1 MDMKNVIIADSIRTA
16 WGKPGGGLAPFISS
30 DFSAQLLAE
39 LMKRTGVEPAAVDQ
53 VVFGQAHP
61 STMPSNIGHYAWLKA
76 ELPVDVP
83 GYTVRSNSDSALQ
96 ALRSCYYL
104 IATGNEEIC
113 VAGGADSYS
122 AAPFVL
128 RDVRNH
134 FYPQHRTFIDSI
146 EEAEQC
152 TQPKPMTRAEQYKLA
167 HGGDVSAEAVQ
178 YAQQSIARAQAADN
192 AGQILP
198 ISYEVRKKGTVT
210 VDADELLGCADAAAP
225 LSPYADGAAVTMLMS
240 EEKAKALGVA
250 AKAVISGHPRS
261 IDIGKFGPD
270 RWFTYVAG
278 FGAFTDVAYETPQQE
293 KRVLGRLA
301 YLLQGAKSLAE
312 LKPIPMR
319 MVVDGLCI
327 EDEVLLGLVCST
339 TSVGGFKAAAPL
351 TKGVSLDDGL
361 SEVIVAKN
369 ITNLQDLHAIGT
381 LLVKREFDPKFFYTF
396 QTDKIRFE
404 FPAAVKW
411 TIDGE
416 FGGAVSAVDIENHN
430 NAVRILVP

>member
-83 GYTVRSNSDSALQ
+83 GYTVQSNSDSALQ

-152 TQPKPMTRAEQYKLA
+152 TQPKPMTRAEQYELA

-240 EEKAKALGVA
+240 EEKANALGVA
-250 AKAVISGHPRS
+250 AKAVISG
-261 IDIGKFGPD
+261 FA
-270 RWFTYVAG
+270 VAG
-278 FGAFTDVAYETPQQE
+278 CNPEAPHAAGVAAVEKLLKNKGLTIADISVLEITENSAQDVLDVA
-293 KRVLGRLA
+293 KALGGSPVVNPMGGALARGKNDGAEGIAMLMRLVD
-301 YLLQGAKSLAE
+301 SLASGQ
-312 LKPIPMR
+312 KGM
-319 MVVDGLCI
+319 LCAYTAGGQAMAALI
-327 EDEVLLGLVCST
+327 E
-339 TSVGGFKAAAPL
+339 K
-351 TKGVSLDDGL
+351 
-361 SEVIVAKN
+361 
-369 ITNLQDLHAIGT
+369 
-381 LLVKREFDPKFFYTF
+381 
-396 QTDKIRFE
+396 
-404 FPAAVKW
+404 
-411 TIDGE
+411 
-416 FGGAVSAVDIENHN
+416 
-430 NAVRILVP
+430 